1 MELDQNK
8 IKFWESTIKYF
19 KFSEFDDKTD
29 INSGLMMNPSFV
41 QTIDQIRAKL
51 GHPLRINSGYR
62 TESHNFEVG
71 GVLGSAH
78 TKGLACDIEC
88 IDATTRFQLV
98 KYALD
103 LGIKRIGIGDTFI
116 HLDGDLDKPQEV
128 VWLYPAGTKG

>member
-1 MELDQNK
+1 MDIDQHK
-8 IKFWESTIKYF
+8 LKLWESTIKYF
-19 KFSEFDDKTD
+19 KFSEFDDKTEV
-29 INSGLMMNPSFV
+29 NSGLMMNPSFV

-51 GHPLRINSGYR
+51 GHPLHINSGYR
-62 TESHNFEVG
+62 TESHNALVG
-71 GVLGSAH
+71 GVPGSAH

-88 IDATTRFQLV
+88 IDGSTRFQLI

-128 VWLYPAGTKG
+128 IWIYPPGNGG